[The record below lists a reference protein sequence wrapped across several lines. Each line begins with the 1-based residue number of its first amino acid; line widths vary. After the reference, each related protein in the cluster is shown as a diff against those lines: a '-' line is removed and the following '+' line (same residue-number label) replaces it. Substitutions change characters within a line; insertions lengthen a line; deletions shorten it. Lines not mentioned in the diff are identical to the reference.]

1 MITDIILLLVG
12 ILVGGMNAIAGG
24 GMLVGFPVLLATGMP
39 ALVANVTSYLVIL
52 PGQLASAYGYRAYI
66 KRVPRAYLW
75 LLLPCTLGAAV
86 GAMIL
91 RRTSF
96 EGFDQLIPGLILLA
110 VVLFAFQP
118 LLHFHVHKQSATRK
132 PNNGPLL
139 LIGIALFPLAVY
151 GGYFGAGFGLVM
163 LSFLGFTKLHDMHKM
178 NLLKNIAVSIMAVVS
193 LIVLL
198 DTGLIDWRG
207 GLTMAIGTTIG
218 GFYGSRL
225 ALRISSHTIR
235 IIIISIG
242 LATATYL
249 FLRQY

>member
-1 MITDIILLLVG
+1 MTDILLLLVG
-12 ILVGGMNAIAGG
+12 VLVGGMNAIAGG
-24 GMLVGFPVLLATGMP
+24 GMLIGFPVLLATGMP
-39 ALVANVTSYLVIL
+39 ALVANATSYLVIL
-52 PGQLASAYGYRAYI
+52 PGQLASAYGYRKYL

-75 LLLPCTLGAAV
+75 LLLPCAIGAAI
-86 GAMIL
+86 GATIL

-118 LLHFHVHKQSATRK
+118 LLHFHVHKQSTTRK
-132 PNNGPLL
+132 PDNRPLFFIGAAL
-139 LIGIALFPLAVY
+139 LPLAIY

-163 LSFLGFTKLHDMHKM
+163 LSFLGFTKLHDIHKM

-193 LIVLL
+193 LVVLL

-207 GLTMAIGTTIG
+207 GLAMAVGTTIG

-225 ALRISSHTIR
+225 AMKISTHTIR
-235 IIIISIG
+235 IIVISIG
-242 LATATYL
+242 LATAAYL